1 MCCYLWRVY
10 FVTLV
15 FILSRNLITK
25 SVHDAAIWIAV
36 TIYGLSFIYEQLEE
50 LFHQVFVFDYQE
62 NIPVWQLYWQAF
74 PWVEWDLTFEKL
86 IVHVVEVFS
95 KHPPFGTCTTINEA
109 HDSMEMKTGMRLD
122 TLDLLCL
129 LLLSNQVFFLKP
141 IILKSFR
148 TFQIVNNSLFSSF
161 TTFLFVFKNVL
172 VCFQNVLWVF
182 YYYFVGDYNFIKLQL
197 YVAIILSKILHFFI
211 KCKITFNGGN
221 FVFGK

>member
-1 MCCYLWRVY
+1 M
-10 FVTLV
+10 
-15 FILSRNLITK
+15 
-25 SVHDAAIWIAV
+25 
-36 TIYGLSFIYEQLEE
+36 
-50 LFHQVFVFDYQE
+50 
-62 NIPVWQLYWQAF
+62 
-74 PWVEWDLTFEKL
+74 
-86 IVHVVEVFS
+86 VEVFS

-122 TLDLLCL
+122 TLDLLSL
-129 LLLSNQVFFLKP
+129 LLLCDQVFFLKP